1 MHFMGFM
8 VSIGSLILANVFS
21 LGSTTSTYIYALIG
35 IGGVIGIMS
44 IAFAISLQCIMKSK
58 NPGSQV
64 GAYPG
69 SQVGAYPN
77 NTMNIYNSN
86 PINY

>member
-8 VSIGSLILANVFS
+8 VSIGGLILANVFS
-21 LGSTTSTYIYALIG
+21 LGSTTSTYIYGLIG
-35 IGGVIGIMS
+35 IGGAISIMS

-64 GAYPG
+64 GAYP
-69 SQVGAYPN
+69 N
-77 NTMNIYNSN
+77 NTINNTNSN
-86 PINY
+86 TINY